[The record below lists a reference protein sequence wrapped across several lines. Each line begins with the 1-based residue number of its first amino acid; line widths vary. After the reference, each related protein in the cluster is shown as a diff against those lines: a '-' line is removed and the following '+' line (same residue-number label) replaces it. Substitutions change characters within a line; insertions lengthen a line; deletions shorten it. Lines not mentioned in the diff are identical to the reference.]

1 MGKRVIPGLWE
12 QPVPRFSAQISTSQ
26 VTDEVGEGGGRTH
39 IYLSDLGLAQLG
51 FRGEPRSLQPVRRHL
66 EGEPGPA
73 LEEIVMKLREAGR
86 NRLPTPL

>member
-26 VTDEVGEGGGRTH
+26 VTDRWERAVGAPTFT
-39 IYLSDLGLAQLG
+39 SPDLGLAQLG

>member
-1 MGKRVIPGLWE
+1 MGTACAEVFR
-12 QPVPRFSAQISTSQ
+12 
-26 VTDEVGEGGGRTH
+26 TDKHFTGDRQVGEGGGRTH

>member
-26 VTDEVGEGGGRTH
+26 VTDRWERAVGAPTFTSPTSVS
-39 IYLSDLGLAQLG
+39 LSWVST
-51 FRGEPRSLQPVRRHL
+51 GESRSLLPVRRHL